1 MKFKDIMPCAS
12 DQCGSA
18 KIYSVLERKLTCQWL
33 AWDEW
38 CPSMGSFNFS
48 NLKRLKS
55 KGRKDQK
62 NLVFTTSSST
72 KLVIQNK
79 YNKTRVFIML
89 TDLHFKVLSEN
100 IMFRITLINIKL

>member
-18 KIYSVLERKLTCQWL
+18 KIYSVLERKLTCHWL

-48 NLKRLKS
+48 NPKRLK
-55 KGRKDQK
+55 
-62 NLVFTTSSST
+62 
-72 KLVIQNK
+72 
-79 YNKTRVFIML
+79 
-89 TDLHFKVLSEN
+89 
-100 IMFRITLINIKL
+100 IKR